1 MGVKNM
7 VELIC
12 SKAFVK
18 ILGNDELTLDSSL
31 AHFRPMLQ
39 SKPLENV
46 RKPKDFWH
54 FQGV

>member
-7 VELIC
+7 VELMC

-31 AHFRPMLQ
+31 AHFRPML
-39 SKPLENV
+39 
-46 RKPKDFWH
+46 H
-54 FQGV
+54 I